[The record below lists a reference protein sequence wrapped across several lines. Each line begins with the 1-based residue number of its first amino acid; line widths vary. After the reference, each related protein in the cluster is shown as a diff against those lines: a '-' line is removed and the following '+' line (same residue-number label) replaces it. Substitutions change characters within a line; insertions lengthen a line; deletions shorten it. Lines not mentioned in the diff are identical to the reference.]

1 MSDFETIIVGGGLA
15 GLTTAYILAK
25 EGVETLLIERGNF
38 AGAKNVSGG
47 RIYSHSLEKVIPGFA
62 GEAPL
67 ERRITRE
74 KISLLTADSAVTAD
88 YFSPGPGAPG
98 RDSYSVLRVGFDQWL
113 AGKAEEAG
121 AQIVTGIKVDDLL
134 LRDGNVRGV
143 AAGDEMTADVTVLAD
158 GVNALL
164 AKKLGLRAKLSP
176 AQVAVGVKEVI
187 ELPAAVIEDRFQCGG
202 EEGTAWLFAGQP
214 SGGKVGGAFLYTN
227 KESLSLGVVC
237 TLEGLAAGV
246 TTLPQMLEDFKGHPA
261 VAPLLAGGKTVEY
274 SAHLV
279 PEGGVDMVPRLF
291 TGGALVVGDAAGFCL
306 NLGYTVRGMDLAV
319 GSGDCAARAILQARR
334 AGDYGAGTL
343 GASYQNALNDSFIM
357 KDMKLYRKFPHFME
371 KTPRIFSGY
380 PEMAS
385 DLMARLFVVDGEPS
399 RPLYKKVASSLKGVG
414 ALNLML
420 DGMKGVR
427 SL

>member
-15 GLTTAYILAK
+15 GLTTAYLLAK

-47 RIYSHSLEKVIPGFA
+47 RIYSHSLEKIIPGFA
-62 GEAPL
+62 KEAPL

-74 KISLLTADSAVTAD
+74 KISLMTADSAVTAD
-88 YFSPGPGAPG
+88 YFAPASSGPG
-98 RDSYSVLRVGFDQWL
+98 RDSYSVLRVDFDQWL
-113 AGKAEEAG
+113 AAKAEEAG
-121 AQIVTGIKVDDLL
+121 AQIVTGIRVDDLL
-134 LRDGNVRGV
+134 LRGGKVRGV

-164 AKKLGLRAKLSP
+164 ARKLGLRAKLSP

-202 EEGTAWLFAGQP
+202 GEGTAWLFAGRP

-227 KESLSLGVVC
+227 KESVSLGVVC
-237 TLEGLAAGV
+237 TLNGLTAGV
-246 TTLPQMLEDFKGHPA
+246 TTLPQLLEDFKGHPA

-279 PEGGVDMVPRLF
+279 PEGGLDMVPRLF

-306 NLGYTVRGMDLAV
+306 NLGYTVRGMDFAI
-319 GSGDCAARAILQARR
+319 GSGDCAARAILQARQ
-334 AGDYGAGTL
+334 AGDYGAEAL
-343 GASYQNALNDSFIM
+343 SAYQNVLNDSFIM
-357 KDMKLYRKFPHFME
+357 RDLKLYRKFPHFME

-380 PEMAS
+380 PEMAGN
-385 DLMARLFVVDGEPS
+385 LMAQLFIVDGEPS
-399 RPLYKKVASSLKGVG
+399 QPLYKKVGSSLKEVG

-420 DGMKGVR
+420 DGMKGMR